1 MRNLKL
7 EVSAPART
15 VALSLYPRV
24 FTTALRSQ
32 MKYLTAIMIRN
43 LFFVMV
49 LFIFTSIWRV
59 AYAGRELIAG
69 FTMVQILWYLSF
81 TEVVEMSK
89 SRLMTPIQE
98 EVKEGTIAYNLLRP
112 YDYIWFY
119 LVRGYGESLVALV
132 PMLIVGGVASALL
145 VGPLPGYASNIG
157 PGIVL
162 MLGGL
167 GLHLMLQIIIG
178 LLAFWMEESFPVYL
192 LIQKMVFILGGLFF
206 PIDLFPDWLAGISR
220 NLPFAFI
227 TYWPAR
233 LTVNFDGGLWL
244 RALAG
249 QIIYFA
255 LLALLARALFRA
267 GMKNLES
274 NGG

>member
-1 MRNLKL
+1 MRDLRQGI
-7 EVSAPART
+7 SGAMA
-15 VALSLYPRV
+15 LYPRV
-24 FTTALRSQ
+24 FTTAVRSQ
-32 MKYLTAIMIRN
+32 IKYLTAIMVRN
-43 LFFVMV
+43 LFFILV

-59 AYAGRELIAG
+59 VYAGRELVAG

-98 EVKEGTIAYNLLRP
+98 EVKEGTIAYNLVRP
-112 YDYIWFY
+112 YDYLWFY
-119 LVRGYGESLVALV
+119 LVRGLGESLVAMV
-132 PMLIVGGVASALL
+132 PMLVIGAVASALL
-145 VGPLPGYASNIG
+145 VGPLPGYAASIG

-167 GLHLMLQIIIG
+167 LIHLMLQIIIG
-178 LLAFWMEESFPVYL
+178 LFSFWMEESLPIYL

-206 PIDLFPDWLAGISR
+206 PIDLFPEWLAGISR

-233 LTVNFDGGLWL
+233 LTVAFDGALWF
-244 RALAG
+244 RALGG
-249 QIIYFA
+249 QILYFA
-255 LLALLARALFRA
+255 LFALLARALFSA
-267 GMKNLES
+267 GMKRLEA

>member
-7 EVSAPART
+7 EASAPART
-15 VALSLYPRV
+15 AALSLYPRV

-119 LVRGYGESLVALV
+119 LVRGS
-132 PMLIVGGVASALL
+132 
-145 VGPLPGYASNIG
+145 
-157 PGIVL
+157 
-162 MLGGL
+162 
-167 GLHLMLQIIIG
+167 
-178 LLAFWMEESFPVYL
+178 
-192 LIQKMVFILGGLFF
+192 
-206 PIDLFPDWLAGISR
+206 
-220 NLPFAFI
+220 
-227 TYWPAR
+227 
-233 LTVNFDGGLWL
+233 
-244 RALAG
+244 
-249 QIIYFA
+249 
-255 LLALLARALFRA
+255 ARAWWRWSRCSSSGVWHRPCWWAPCPDTLRTSVR
-267 GMKNLES
+267 GS
-274 NGG
+274 C

>member
-15 VALSLYPRV
+15 AALSLYPRV

-69 FTMVQILWYLSF
+69 FTVVQILWYLSF

-145 VGPLPGYASNIG
+145 VGPLPGYAFEHRSGDRADARRIG
-157 PGIVL
+157 APSYAAD
-162 MLGGL
+162 
-167 GLHLMLQIIIG
+167 HHRPAG
-178 LLAFWMEESFPVYL
+178 LL
-192 LIQKMVFILGGLFF
+192 
-206 PIDLFPDWLAGISR
+206 
-220 NLPFAFI
+220 
-227 TYWPAR
+227 
-233 LTVNFDGGLWL
+233 DGGVVPGLSADPEDGVYPR
-244 RALAG
+244 RAVLPD
-249 QIIYFA
+249 
-255 LLALLARALFRA
+255 
-267 GMKNLES
+267 
-274 NGG
+274 